1 MYLISNLINKI
12 KNSLNK
18 NILVVGAGKWALTM
32 AKFFLKNGCN
42 VSYAT
47 RNNELNIEFE
57 KKINSQKLNHFDLK
71 EEIMFDLISI
81 CVRPK
86 DIYFAWSKFKYLS
99 NKFLIEKPGGLSTRE
114 FENIV
119 IEAERYNKKIFI
131 NYEFIYCQTTKTLKE
146 KIKLS
151 KSNILSINLFWE
163 KPLSDEGGLEW
174 RLLPHLIAELFFYGP
189 KKLTLKNYKLDKKL
203 LKLEGYFDTIPI
215 SINIGDSKVNNHYS
229 VVKLKN
235 NLSYFKNR
243 EDLFFNNQKLKTN
256 SSTTLAN
263 VMKIIFEP
271 NEIFHN
277 ENILISKNVLEFI
290 EKIK

>member
-1 MYLISNLINKI
+1 M
-12 KNSLNK
+12 
-18 NILVVGAGKWALTM
+18 
-32 AKFFLKNGCN
+32 
-42 VSYAT
+42 
-47 RNNELNIEFE
+47 
-57 KKINSQKLNHFDLK
+57 
-71 EEIMFDLISI
+71 
-81 CVRPK
+81 
-86 DIYFAWSKFKYLS
+86 
-99 NKFLIEKPGGLSTRE
+99 
-114 FENIV
+114 
-119 IEAERYNKKIFI
+119 
-131 NYEFIYCQTTKTLKE
+131 
-146 KIKLS
+146 
-151 KSNILSINLFWE
+151 
-163 KPLSDEGGLEW
+163 
-174 RLLPHLIAELFFYGP
+174 
-189 KKLTLKNYKLDKKL
+189 